1 MDASGTRPRTRWQ
14 YGVHPAAV
22 GSMVRAITQVDLPVG
37 YALRIEMAE
46 SATAEVIHLQ
56 YHIATDNG
64 GWSMWTSAP
73 ADALVGAEDSL
84 AEYVTPTED

>member
-14 YGVHPAAV
+14 FGVHPAAA

-37 YALRIEMAE
+37 YALRVEMAA
-46 SATAEVIHLQ
+46 SATADVIHLQ

-64 GWSMWTSAP
+64 GWAMWISAP
-73 ADALVGAEDSL
+73 ADALDGVEESL
-84 AEYVTPTED
+84 AEYVTPNED